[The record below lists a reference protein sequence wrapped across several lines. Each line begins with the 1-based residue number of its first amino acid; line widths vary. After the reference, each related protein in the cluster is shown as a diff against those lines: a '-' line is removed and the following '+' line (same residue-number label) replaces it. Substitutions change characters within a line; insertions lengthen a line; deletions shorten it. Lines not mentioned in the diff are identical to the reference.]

1 MAAEVER
8 GPAAPGYG
16 HVTKGLYNSDY
27 FPLQRA
33 GPMPTGRRARIL
45 VVDDDEAV
53 RSVLVR
59 ALVED
64 GYEVVEVND
73 RREAVAATN
82 LESFHLV
89 ITNVSMPGLTGEQM
103 AAELRR
109 RFPGLPILHLDD
121 LAHPL
126 GAELPLEIRSLAHP
140 FSVEGLLAAVAH
152 VLKERA

>member
-1 MAAEVER
+1 
-8 GPAAPGYG
+8 
-16 HVTKGLYNSDY
+16 
-27 FPLQRA
+27 
-33 GPMPTGRRARIL
+33 
-45 VVDDDEAV
+45 VDDDEAV
-53 RSVLVR
+53 RRVLVR
-59 ALVED
+59 ALLED
-64 GYEVVEVND
+64 GYEVVDVND

-82 LESFHLV
+82 LESFDLV

-126 GAELPLEIRSLAHP
+126 GAELPPEIRSLANP

-152 VLKERA
+152 LLKGLT

>member
-1 MAAEVER
+1 
-8 GPAAPGYG
+8 
-16 HVTKGLYNSDY
+16 
-27 FPLQRA
+27 
-33 GPMPTGRRARIL
+33 MPTGRRARIL

-82 LESFHLV
+82 LESFDLV

-109 RFPGLPILHLDD
+109 RFPGCPSSIWTTWPTLSVLSFPRKS
-121 LAHPL
+121 APS
-126 GAELPLEIRSLAHP
+126 PIRSAWRACWQQSP
-140 FSVEGLLAAVAH
+140 TFSRG
-152 VLKERA
+152 